1 MNSLLGYKGEKEV
14 KRKLRFWSQSIERL
28 LFLVLLDV
36 WTYSM
41 IGGGLWVA
49 WNVFLGCIFCVLDVP

>member
-14 KRKLRFWSQSIERL
+14 KRKLRFSSQSIERL

-41 IGGGLWVA
+41 IGEGL
-49 WNVFLGCIFCVLDVP
+49 